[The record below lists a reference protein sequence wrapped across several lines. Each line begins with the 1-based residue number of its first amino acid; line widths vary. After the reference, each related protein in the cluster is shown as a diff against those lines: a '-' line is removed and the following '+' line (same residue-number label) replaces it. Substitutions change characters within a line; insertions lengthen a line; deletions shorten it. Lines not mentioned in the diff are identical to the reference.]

1 MFDFVFEFFE
11 ILVSCIKPANEIFWR
26 LQGKE
31 IACNIEKLPAGSVV
45 FEDISDD
52 TVKGQVL
59 KPFEKD
65 TIPRERNDP
74 LPGRIKYRAPDYSEV
89 EVSFGEKDQ
98 KGDFTL
104 RRVCYYF

>member
-1 MFDFVFEFFE
+1 M
-11 ILVSCIKPANEIFWR
+11 
-26 LQGKE
+26 
-31 IACNIEKLPAGSVV
+31 V
-45 FEDISDD
+45 FEDISDE

-65 TIPRERNDP
+65 VIPRERNDP

-104 RRVCYYF
+104 RLDILLGLIVILTRIINSVNNAKNLIKMRQIMKS

>member
-1 MFDFVFEFFE
+1 MCTC
-11 ILVSCIKPANEIFWR
+11 L

-31 IACNIEKLPAGSVV
+31 IACNIEKLPSGSVV
-45 FEDISDD
+45 FEDISDA

-65 TIPRERNDP
+65 CIPRERNDP

-104 RRVCYYF
+104 K

>member
-1 MFDFVFEFFE
+1 M
-11 ILVSCIKPANEIFWR
+11 
-26 LQGKE
+26 
-31 IACNIEKLPAGSVV
+31 
-45 FEDISDD
+45 
-52 TVKGQVL
+52 KGQVL

-65 TIPRERNDP
+65 SVPRERNDP

-104 RRVCYYF
+104 K